1 MEQLPIMKVTQ
12 NLLMQTILILN
23 SKMIVLLSIKDSYNP
38 VFDYDY
44 IKRNDSNIDIGP
56 YEYVNNAGNDS
67 DGDGIIDSNDN
78 CPEKANSDQ
87 KDSDGDGIGDVCD
100 DDDNDNDGIVFYN
113 DNCPLDWNPLQRDD
127 DDNGQGDICDKNYI
141 ITSIDE
147 NAPVG
152 FLFI

>member
-1 MEQLPIMKVTQ
+1 
-12 NLLMQTILILN
+12 MQTILSNFNFKLKNDSPAIN
-23 SKMIVLLSIKDSYNP
+23 RGENNSYNP

-87 KDSDGDGIGDVCD
+87 K
-100 DDDNDNDGIVFYN
+100 F
-113 DNCPLDWNPLQRDD
+113 
-127 DDNGQGDICDKNYI
+127 
-141 ITSIDE
+141 
-147 NAPVG
+147 
-152 FLFI
+152 